1 MLSSVGSPTWP
12 RSRGALGLSG
22 IVNSSSSAAGAEG
35 SGSASGGDGT
45 SNMSSS
51 WTGAGGGASTSA
63 VKVGAGSDKDCS
75 VSAAVVMLT
84 CSGGGGVA
92 PAAGDTGGGAS
103 AAAGEK
109 SFSSAAEEGGGGAS
123 AGADL
128 SSSGRPLTADTL
140 SSRTL
145 GRGTNTSRTAAA
157 CTHLITGAGDT
168 LENCLITFSPKYS
181 LFGVFACKSISESMI
196 VYI

>member
-84 CSGGGGVA
+84 CSGGGG
-92 PAAGDTGGGAS
+92 GAS

-123 AGADL
+123 AGADP

-145 GRGTNTSRTAAA
+145 GRGTSTSRTAAA